1 MSNKENSNN
10 DSSDQISDEELEEL
24 LVKTSRKQIR
34 SDYRRSLGSEAGRR
48 YQDKDLK
55 KE

>member
-1 MSNKENSNN
+1 MSESKSN
-10 DSSDQISDEELEEL
+10 ISDEELDEL
-24 LVKTSRKQIR
+24 LVKTSQKQIR

-48 YQDKDLK
+48 YRDKDLK

>member
-1 MSNKENSNN
+1 MSIESSNSE
-10 DSSDQISDEELEEL
+10 QLTDEELEEL
-24 LVKTSRKQIR
+24 LVRTSRKQIR

-48 YQDKDLK
+48 YRDTGLK